1 MSCALALIPTS
12 FPEKLELLFELLK
25 QQKRE
30 ILVPPNRYKLAK
42 VHKPGKITI
51 FARIYPSVS
60 PVMAFR
66 LTIIRSL

>member
-1 MSCALALIPTS
+1 MNCALVLIPTP
-12 FPEKLELLFELLK
+12 FLEKLELLFGLLK
-25 QQKRE
+25 QQKRK
-30 ILVPPNRYKLAK
+30 ILVTPNRYQLAK

-60 PVMAFR
+60 PVMSIC

>member
-1 MSCALALIPTS
+1 MEIII
-12 FPEKLELLFELLK
+12 ELLN

-30 ILVPPNRYKLAK
+30 ILVPPHRYRFAK

-60 PVMAFR
+60 PVMAIR

>member
-1 MSCALALIPTS
+1 MNCALALIPTP
-12 FPEKLELLFELLK
+12 FQEKLEMLFELLK
-25 QQKRE
+25 QQKRK
-30 ILVPPNRYKLAK
+30 ILVTPNRYKLAK

-60 PVMAFR
+60 PVMSIR

>member
-1 MSCALALIPTS
+1 MSINSTP
-12 FPEKLELLFELLK
+12 FQEKLEMLFELLK

-30 ILVPPNRYKLAK
+30 ILITPNRYKLAK

-60 PVMAFR
+60 PVTSIR
-66 LTIIRSL
+66 LTIIR